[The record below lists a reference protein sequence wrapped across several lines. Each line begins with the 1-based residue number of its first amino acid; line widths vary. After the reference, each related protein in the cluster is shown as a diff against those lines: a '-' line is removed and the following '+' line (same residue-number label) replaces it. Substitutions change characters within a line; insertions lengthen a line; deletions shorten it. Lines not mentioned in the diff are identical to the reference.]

1 MYSNR
6 MELLR
11 KQMHYVAIGEYDK
24 VTPIEGTDEIA
35 ELYREVEK
43 MRDDNR
49 ELMKKIVEEQV
60 QKEKDS
66 YETKRSGI

>member
-1 MYSNR
+1 

-35 ELYREVEK
+35 ELYKEVEK

-49 ELMKKIVEEQV
+49 ELM
-60 QKEKDS
+60 QKFHS
-66 YETKRSGI
+66 I